1 MKKSDLLSRAEWLF
15 IIVLVSLILIKK
27 AGITWFYIILY
38 PVALLWLYN
47 ISRLI
52 YTEWKE
58 EVSVIKIWK
67 RYWFNIIFYFLLICG
82 LIEETVA
89 FFVDL

>member
-1 MKKSDLLSRAEWLF
+1 MKKSDLIDRTEWLF
-15 IIVLVSLILIKK
+15 LIVLVALLLIKI

-38 PVALLWLYN
+38 PVALLGLYN

-67 RYWFNIIFYFLLICG
+67 RHWFSIIFYFLLICG

-89 FFVDL
+89 FFR

>member
-1 MKKSDLLSRAEWLF
+1 MNNSDLNDRTEWLF
-15 IIVLVSLILIKK
+15 IFLSVSFLLVS
-27 AGITWFYIILY
+27 AGGSWFYIIFY

-58 EVSVIKIWK
+58 SVGVIKIWK
-67 RYWFNIIFYFLLICG
+67 SHWFDIINYFLIICYLIAV
-82 LIEETVA
+82 TVD
-89 FFVDL
+89 FFR